1 MTELPNLDRLARRG
15 ADNLTAAQIQV
26 LLIKR
31 AAEDT
36 SGGFTE
42 QARRAVTLGT
52 EVPALLAHIDELYG
66 DNERLR
72 LYADTTKYHQ
82 DQHAAAVREL
92 EPLKER
98 VAEARNL
105 LDALDR
111 TNDDVHAE
119 NLTDRIRTLL
129 DGPR

>member
-1 MTELPNLDRLARRG
+1 MTNLPNLDRLARRG
-15 ADNLTAAQIQV
+15 ADNLTARELQ
-26 LLIKR
+26 
-31 AAEDT
+31 
-36 SGGFTE
+36 
-42 QARRAVTLGT
+42 TLCIRTDHSVPPGVSDAT
-52 EVPALLAHIDELYG
+52 VPALLAHIDELYG

-72 LYADTTKYHQ
+72 LYSETTKYHQ

-92 EPLKER
+92 KPLKER